1 MAECTQCCASS
12 CPSERFFRV
21 VVGGRRLSTTT
32 ACHPH
37 LSTKLRELS
46 SPNIPRFSVVV
57 AHTPSLHKRHDGRND
72 SNRNKCGKK
81 AQSGR
86 QQQTNRQFRCSLF
99 DLRAL
104 IPIQLFDLAPAGR
117 VRELPLPLVL
127 EMLSVAI
134 RQGSSIPRALIAVGD
149 IAAGEFGAGLR
160 SAGEQLNKGVSW
172 DDAWPDDGDL
182 AVVRDAF
189 ASSWHSG
196 ASPVERLETAV
207 EQLDWDERSQIE
219 QAAAKLSVRLLLPT
233 VVPRRILPQRYRP
246 RQSARVEWRIPAVW
260 RR

>member
-1 MAECTQCCASS
+1 MTGLWMLTAAVCAAEAMWLKQWRPVRA
-12 CPSERFFRV
+12 PS
-21 VVGGRRLSTTT
+21 
-32 ACHPH
+32 
-37 LSTKLRELS
+37 
-46 SPNIPRFSVVV
+46 
-57 AHTPSLHKRHDGRND
+57 
-72 SNRNKCGKK
+72 
-81 AQSGR
+81 
-86 QQQTNRQFRCSLF
+86 
-99 DLRAL
+99 
-104 IPIQLFDLAPAGR
+104 DLAPAGR

-233 VVPRRILPQRYRP
+233 GLCFLP
-246 RQSARVEWRIPAVW
+246 AFVAVGIIPAVMSFVG
-260 RR
+260 

>member
-1 MAECTQCCASS
+1 MTGLWMLTAAVCAAEAMWLKQWR
-12 CPSERFFRV
+12 PVRV
-21 VVGGRRLSTTT
+21 P
-32 ACHPH
+32 A
-37 LSTKLRELS
+37 
-46 SPNIPRFSVVV
+46 
-57 AHTPSLHKRHDGRND
+57 
-72 SNRNKCGKK
+72 
-81 AQSGR
+81 
-86 QQQTNRQFRCSLF
+86 
-99 DLRAL
+99 
-104 IPIQLFDLAPAGR
+104 DLAPAGR
-117 VRELPLPLVL
+117 VRELPLP
-127 EMLSVAI
+127 
-134 RQGSSIPRALIAVGD
+134 LIAVGD

-233 VVPRRILPQRYRP
+233 GLCFLP
-246 RQSARVEWRIPAVW
+246 AFVAVGIIPAVMSFVG
-260 RR
+260 

>member
-1 MAECTQCCASS
+1 MCSRPCA
-12 CPSERFFRV
+12 
-21 VVGGRRLSTTT
+21 RRTSAGTSAAAGIGDAQRRHT
-32 ACHPH
+32 A
-37 LSTKLRELS
+37 
-46 SPNIPRFSVVV
+46 
-57 AHTPSLHKRHDGRND
+57 
-72 SNRNKCGKK
+72 
-81 AQSGR
+81 
-86 QQQTNRQFRCSLF
+86 
-99 DLRAL
+99 
-104 IPIQLFDLAPAGR
+104 
-117 VRELPLPLVL
+117 
-127 EMLSVAI
+127 
-134 RQGSSIPRALIAVGD
+134 GSSIPRALIAVGD

-233 VVPRRILPQRYRP
+233 GLCFLP
-246 RQSARVEWRIPAVW
+246 AFVAVGIIPAVMSFVG
-260 RR
+260 

>member
-1 MAECTQCCASS
+1 MTGLWMLTAAVCAAEAMWLKQWK
-12 CPSERFFRV
+12 PVRV
-21 VVGGRRLSTTT
+21 P
-32 ACHPH
+32 A
-37 LSTKLRELS
+37 
-46 SPNIPRFSVVV
+46 
-57 AHTPSLHKRHDGRND
+57 
-72 SNRNKCGKK
+72 
-81 AQSGR
+81 
-86 QQQTNRQFRCSLF
+86 
-99 DLRAL
+99 
-104 IPIQLFDLAPAGR
+104 DLAPAGR

-196 ASPVERLETAV
+196 ASPVERGRTIGLG
-207 EQLDWDERSQIE
+207 
-219 QAAAKLSVRLLLPT
+219 
-233 VVPRRILPQRYRP
+233 
-246 RQSARVEWRIPAVW
+246 
-260 RR
+260 

>member
-1 MAECTQCCASS
+1 MTGIWTLMAAVCAAEAMWLKQWR
-12 CPSERFFRV
+12 PVRV
-21 VVGGRRLSTTT
+21 P
-32 ACHPH
+32 A
-37 LSTKLRELS
+37 
-46 SPNIPRFSVVV
+46 
-57 AHTPSLHKRHDGRND
+57 
-72 SNRNKCGKK
+72 
-81 AQSGR
+81 
-86 QQQTNRQFRCSLF
+86 
-99 DLRAL
+99 
-104 IPIQLFDLAPAGR
+104 DLAPAGR

-160 SAGEQLNKGVSW
+160 SAW

-233 VVPRRILPQRYRP
+233 GLCFLP
-246 RQSARVEWRIPAVW
+246 AFVAVGIIPSVMSFVQ
-260 RR
+260 

>member
-1 MAECTQCCASS
+1 MTGLWMLTAVACAAEAIWLKQWR
-12 CPSERFFRV
+12 PVRV
-21 VVGGRRLSTTT
+21 P
-32 ACHPH
+32 A
-37 LSTKLRELS
+37 
-46 SPNIPRFSVVV
+46 
-57 AHTPSLHKRHDGRND
+57 
-72 SNRNKCGKK
+72 
-81 AQSGR
+81 
-86 QQQTNRQFRCSLF
+86 
-99 DLRAL
+99 
-104 IPIQLFDLAPAGR
+104 DLAPAER
-117 VRELPLPLVL
+117 MRELPLPLVL

-149 IAAGEFGAGLR
+149 IAAGDFGAGLR
-160 SAGEQLNKGVSW
+160 SAGEQLNKGVAW

-233 VVPRRILPQRYRP
+233 GLCFLP
-246 RQSARVEWRIPAVW
+246 AFVAVGIIPSVMSFVQ
-260 RR
+260 

>member
-1 MAECTQCCASS
+1 MTGLWMLTAAVCAAEAIWLKQWR
-12 CPSERFFRV
+12 PVRV
-21 VVGGRRLSTTT
+21 P
-32 ACHPH
+32 A
-37 LSTKLRELS
+37 
-46 SPNIPRFSVVV
+46 
-57 AHTPSLHKRHDGRND
+57 
-72 SNRNKCGKK
+72 
-81 AQSGR
+81 
-86 QQQTNRQFRCSLF
+86 
-99 DLRAL
+99 
-104 IPIQLFDLAPAGR
+104 DLAPAGR

-149 IAAGEFGAGLR
+149 IAAGDFGAGLR
-160 SAGEQLNKGVSW
+160 SAGEQLNRGIPW
-172 DDAWPDDGDL
+172 NDAWPDDGDL

-233 VVPRRILPQRYRP
+233 GLCFLP
-246 RQSARVEWRIPAVW
+246 AFVAVGIIPSVMSFVG
-260 RR
+260 